1 MNTAL
6 IALDYI
12 FDIAHPEGKIA
23 RPAQQV
29 AERNVIAHAN
39 RVLALAKQKEWL
51 RILVKV
57 GFATGYVDQPKD
69 SRMFGQV
76 HKFGAIVLDQPG
88 TAFHPEL
95 AAELGELVIVK
106 PRVSAFYGTN
116 LEAVLRAR
124 HIERLIICGVS
135 TTWAVQSTA
144 RDAHDRDY
152 QVLVLEEACAAA
164 TPEEHRVSMET
175 LAHITEIVTLED
187 LRDL

>member
-12 FDIAHPEGKIA
+12 LDISHPEGKIA
-23 RPAQQV
+23 RSAQQV
-29 AERNVIAHAN
+29 LERNVISHAN
-39 RVLALAKQKEWL
+39 RALTLAQQKDWL

-57 GFATGYVDQPKD
+57 GFATGYVDQPKH

-76 HKFGAIVLDQPG
+76 DKFGALALDQPG
-88 TAFHPEL
+88 TAFHPDL
-95 AAELGELVIVK
+95 ASELGELVIIK

-116 LEAVLRAR
+116 LDAALRAR
-124 HIERLIICGVS
+124 GIERLIICGVS
-135 TTWAVQSTA
+135 STWAVQSTV

-164 TPEEHRVSMET
+164 TPEEHQISMET
-175 LAHITEIVTLED
+175 LAHIAEIVTLED
-187 LRDL
+187 LKGR

>member
-12 FDIAHPEGKIA
+12 FDIAHPDGKIA

-29 AERNVIAHAN
+29 VERSVIAQAN
-39 RVLALAKQKEWL
+39 RVLALAQRKNWL

-57 GFATGYVDQPKD
+57 GFAAGYVDQPKH
-69 SRMFGQV
+69 SRMFGQA
-76 HKFGAIVLDQPG
+76 HKFGAIALGQPG

-95 AAELGELVIVK
+95 EVELGELVIVK

-116 LEAVLRAR
+116 LDAALRAR
-124 HIERLIICGVS
+124 RIERLIICGVS

-152 QVLVLEEACAAA
+152 QVLLLEEACAAA
-164 TPEEHRVSMET
+164 TPEEHRTSIET